1 VQGLHLTL
9 HIVSTINANGLIMN
23 GFIKQMGSWSN
34 VLTIAFGSILLIA
47 LEIFEDPDLT
57 PGEIL
62 LEMIQP
68 TLIVIIAVGMVR
80 LTEQF
85 KIHQETQ
92 MLLIRDLETARVEGM
107 EWRSGMSDLI
117 KGLGQGIARQFSEW
131 SLTAAE
137 REVGLLILKG
147 MSYKEIAVMR
157 DVSEKTVRQQAHS
170 IYRKAKLSGRAA
182 LSAFF
187 LEDLLLPSVSNNSQ
201 DG

>member
-1 VQGLHLTL
+1 MQTTNQ
-9 HIVSTINANGLIMN
+9 IGLIMN
-23 GFIKQMGSWSN
+23 GFVKKMGSWSN
-34 VLTIAFGSILLIA
+34 LLLIVLGSIFLIA
-47 LEIFEDPDLT
+47 LEILEDPELT
-57 PGEIL
+57 IGEIL

-85 KIHQETQ
+85 KIQHETQ

-107 EWRSGMSDLI
+107 QWRSGMSELI
-117 KGLGQGIARQFSEW
+117 KGLSHGIAKQFSDW
-131 SLTAAE
+131 SLTTAE

-157 DVSEKTVRQQAHS
+157 DVSEKTVRQQAHA

-187 LEDLLLPSVSNNSQ
+187 LEDLLLPPNSNNSRER
-201 DG
+201 

>member
-1 VQGLHLTL
+1 MAVLFFH
-9 HIVSTINANGLIMN
+9 TIINQTGGIMN
-23 GFIKQMGSWSN
+23 GFINKMGSWTN
-34 VLTIAFGSILLIA
+34 LLIIVLGSIFLIA
-47 LEIFEDPDLT
+47 LEILEDPELT
-57 PGEIL
+57 LGEIL

-85 KIHQETQ
+85 KIQHETQ

-107 EWRSGMSDLI
+107 QWRNGMSDLI
-117 KGLGQGIARQFSEW
+117 KGLSQGIARQFSEW
-131 SLTAAE
+131 SLTTAE

-157 DVSEKTVRQQAHS
+157 DVSEKTIRQQTHA

-182 LSAFF
+182 LSAYF
-187 LEDLLLPSVSNNSQ
+187 LEDLLLPTTSNSSQ
-201 DG
+201 ES

>member
-1 VQGLHLTL
+1 
-9 HIVSTINANGLIMN
+9 MN
-23 GFIKQMGSWSN
+23 GFVKNMSSWTN
-34 VLTIAFGSILLIA
+34 LLIIVLGSIFLIA
-47 LEIFEDPDLT
+47 LEIFEDPELT
-57 PGEIL
+57 LGEIV

-85 KIHQETQ
+85 KIQHETQ

-107 EWRSGMSDLI
+107 QWRSNMSDLI
-117 KGLGQGIARQFSEW
+117 RGLSQGIARQFNEW
-131 SLTAAE
+131 SLTTAE

-187 LEDLLLPSVSNNSQ
+187 LEDLLLPPSSNKFQ
-201 DG
+201 DY

>member
-1 VQGLHLTL
+1 MM
-9 HIVSTINANGLIMN
+9 S
-23 GFIKQMGSWSN
+23 GFIKKMGS
-34 VLTIAFGSILLIA
+34 LTNLIIIVMGSVFLIG
-47 LEIFEDPDLT
+47 LEILEDPELT
-57 PGEIL
+57 LGEIVM
-62 LEMIQP
+62 EMIQP
-68 TLIVIIAVGMVR
+68 TLIVIVAVGMVR

-85 KIHQETQ
+85 KIQHETQ

-107 EWRSGMSDLI
+107 QWRSGMSDLI
-117 KGLGQGIARQFSEW
+117 KGLSQGIARQFGEW

-187 LEDLLLPSVSNNSQ
+187 LEDLLLPPSANSS
-201 DG
+201 

>member
-1 VQGLHLTL
+1 
-9 HIVSTINANGLIMN
+9 MN
-23 GFIKQMGSWSN
+23 GFIKKLGSWTN
-34 VLTIAFGSILLIA
+34 LLIILLGSIFLIA
-47 LEIFEDPDLT
+47 LEILEDPELT
-57 PGEIL
+57 LGEIL

-80 LTEQF
+80 LTEHF
-85 KIHQETQ
+85 KIQHETQ

-107 EWRSGMSDLI
+107 QWRNGMSDLI
-117 KGLGQGIARQFSEW
+117 KGLSQGIARQFSEW
-131 SLTAAE
+131 SLTTAE

-157 DVSEKTVRQQAHS
+157 DVSEKTVRQQAHA

-187 LEDLLLPSVSNNSQ
+187 LEDLLLPTTSNSSKES
-201 DG
+201 

>member
-1 VQGLHLTL
+1 MAV
-9 HIVSTINANGLIMN
+9 HIADTTINHIGSIMN
-23 GFIKQMGSWSN
+23 DLIKKMGSWRN
-34 VLTIAFGSILLIA
+34 ILLIIVGSIFLIA
-47 LEIFEDPDLT
+47 LEIFEDPELT
-57 PGEIL
+57 FGEIL

-85 KIHQETQ
+85 KIQHETQ

-107 EWRSGMSDLI
+107 QWRSGMSDLI
-117 KGLGQGIARQFSEW
+117 KGLSQGIARQFSEW

-187 LEDLLLPSVSNNSQ
+187 LEDLLLPPSASSNSET
-201 DG
+201 